1 MRSIL
6 GHIATTTFIAIL
18 MVTVAHAQVVFTDV
32 TEEAGVALTESLTE
46 SVAWGDYD
54 DDGDED
60 LYLTVD
66 GPNHLFRND
75 GGGGFTDVTAAA
87 GVGNQGFSVGT
98 AFGDLDN
105 DGDLDLYVV
114 NFSGGLDVLYRND
127 GPVGAGGAH
136 RFTDITRAAGT
147 NIERSSRGMAFVDYD
162 RDGLLDIFVMA
173 IGRNI
178 LYRNLGGL
186 RFVNVA
192 GSLGVDQFDQ
202 GVGVVAADINDD
214 GWPDLFTGNRSNDLS
229 NLFLNRGGV
238 FDDVAVEAG
247 IASRGLGMG
256 VAAFDADNDLDMDLY
271 WTSWPEVANALY
283 ETEVANALYENRGG
297 ALFDN
302 VAVASATDDPVGWG
316 ISCNVG
322 DVDLDGWQDLFV
334 TNGFSSSS
342 GPNVLFHNLGSGS
355 FADITDA
362 IGGGAFDGRGAAFAD
377 FDNDGDLDLVV
388 TADMNESNRLWR
400 NDSPTGHHW
409 FGLRLQGTRSNASA
423 IGARVVVTTVEGSYV
438 QEVSGGAGRGS
449 QNSLPLEFGLGSAT
463 VVDEL
468 TIRWPSGTVQTRRN
482 VAVDRYLTITEP
494 VATVRRSGGRRVP

>member
-6 GHIATTTFIAIL
+6 GHIATTSVAAFL
-18 MVTVAHAQVVFTDV
+18 TVAFAHAQVSFTDI
-32 TEEAGVALTESLTE
+32 TEEAGVALTEYLTE

-54 DDGDED
+54 NDGDED

-75 GGGGFTDVTAAA
+75 GGGRFTDVTEAA

-127 GPVGAGGAH
+127 GPVGPGGAYQ
-136 RFTDITRAAGT
+136 FTDITRTART

-173 IGRNI
+173 IGPNI
-178 LYRNLGGL
+178 LYRNLGDL
-186 RFVNVA
+186 KFQNVA
-192 GSLGVDQFDQ
+192 GSLGLDQDDQ

-229 NLFLNRGGV
+229 NLYLNQGGTFV
-238 FDDVAVEAG
+238 DVAVEAG
-247 IASRGLGMG
+247 ITSRGLGMG
-256 VAAFDADNDLDMDLY
+256 VAAFDIDNDLDMDLY
-271 WTSWPEVANALY
+271 WTSWP
-283 ETEVANALYENRGG
+283 EVANALYENRGG

-302 VAVASATDDPVGWG
+302 VAVASAADDPVGWG

-322 DVDLDGWQDLFV
+322 DVDLDGWQDFFV

-362 IGGGAFDGRGAAFAD
+362 IGGGAFDGRGVAFAD

-463 VVDEL
+463 VVVEL

-494 VATVRRSGGRRVP
+494 AATVRRGGGRRVP